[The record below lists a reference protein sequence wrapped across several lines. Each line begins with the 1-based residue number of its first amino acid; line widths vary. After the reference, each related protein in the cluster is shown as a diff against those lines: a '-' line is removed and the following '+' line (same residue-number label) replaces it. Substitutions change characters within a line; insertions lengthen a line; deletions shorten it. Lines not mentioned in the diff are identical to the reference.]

1 MKRLVIGLG
10 LALAPII
17 GWIAGGDE
25 YIELRHDRSQIALM
39 YYLIAFVFTALVAER
54 LDERRASTSNARSP
68 TTGRTLR
75 AAVVAGDRRRP
86 TRRRLPGPHSLVG
99 SGSRG
104 DDGVELGRGTR
115 RAYAVKDVRR
125 ATERFLRLRCAAR
138 GGRMRRESRAVH
150 RYSRWL
156 LRHPT

>member
-54 LDERRASTSNARSP
+54 LDERRASASVARSR
-68 TTGRTLR
+68 TTRS
-75 AAVVAGDRRRP
+75 
-86 TRRRLPGPHSLVG
+86 SLKP
-99 SGSRG
+99 
-104 DDGVELGRGTR
+104 
-115 RAYAVKDVRR
+115 RAYAVGDRVRSMP
-125 ATERFLRLRCAAR
+125 RFPGAR
-138 GGRMRRESRAVH
+138 DPAGVTAVNRSRSSWPGVAPLEVADHGRES
-150 RYSRWL
+150 SRNL
-156 LRHPT
+156 MR

>member
-10 LALAPII
+10 LALAPIV

-39 YYLIAFVFTALVAER
+39 YYLIAFVFTAVVAER

-86 TRRRLPGPHSLVG
+86 TRRRLPGPHSVTPWIR
-99 SGSRG
+99 SADWNPKASQSDR
-104 DDGVELGRGTR
+104 
-115 RAYAVKDVRR
+115 
-125 ATERFLRLRCAAR
+125 AAR
-138 GGRMRRESRAVH
+138 R
-150 RYSRWL
+150 
-156 LRHPT
+156 